1 MEMTQDERIDY
12 MLDVL
17 LNESDDY
24 RKIDIKNSD
33 KRRLLRSLMNIRMP
47 KAVTKEFLDVQ
58 DEFLKQEEYEK
69 GIIDVNTI
77 PSVKDDLGADFENSD
92 KISVWQGDI
101 TRLRAD
107 AIVNAA
113 NSGMIGCFVPCH
125 RCIDNAIHSAAGIQL
140 RLECYRYME
149 KQREVFGCGY
159 EEPTGSS
166 VITNGYNL
174 PCKYVIHTV
183 GPIISSRLTKNDRKL
198 LESCY
203 TSCIETA
210 EKNGLE
216 SIAFC
221 CISTGEFRFPK
232 KEAADI
238 AIKTVISYLKKHSKI
253 KKVIFDVFSDEDKNI
268 YIEKFI
274 NNYQSLILNT
284 SL

>member
-1 MEMTQDERIDY
+1 MKMTQDERIDY

-113 NSGMIGCFVPCH
+113 NSGMLGCFIPCH
-125 RCIDNAIHSAAGIQL
+125 GCIDNAIHSAAGIQL
-140 RLECYRYME
+140 RDECAAYMRRQKE
-149 KQREVFGCGY
+149 KFGLNY
-159 EEPTGSS
+159 EEPEGGAVVTG
-166 VITNGYNL
+166 GYNL
-174 PCKYVIHTV
+174 PSRYIIHTV
-183 GPIISSRLTKNDRKL
+183 GPIVNGRLT
-198 LESCY
+198 
-203 TSCIETA
+203 
-210 EKNGLE
+210 EKNRESLKNCYLSCLEAADKREVE
-216 SIAFC
+216 SIVFC
-221 CISTGEFRFPK
+221 CISTGEFHFPK
-232 KEAADI
+232 AAAADI
-238 AIKTVISYLKKHSKI
+238 AIDTVAEYLKKNGRI
-253 KKVIFDVFSDEDKNI
+253 KKAVFDVFSDEDRQI

-274 NNYQSLILNT
+274 DKKRNR
-284 SL
+284 